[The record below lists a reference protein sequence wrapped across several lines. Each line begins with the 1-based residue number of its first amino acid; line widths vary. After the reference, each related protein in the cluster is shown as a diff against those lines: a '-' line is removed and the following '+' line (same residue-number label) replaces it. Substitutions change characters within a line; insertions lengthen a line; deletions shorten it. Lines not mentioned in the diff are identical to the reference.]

1 MRLVAVEIENFRA
14 YRERTRLDVGDLTTL
29 IGRND
34 AGKSTWLEAL
44 EVFFNNETCAI
55 EPGDRNVGGEGHP
68 VLIACE
74 FADLPTAVVLDATAE
89 TTLADEF
96 LVTRAGTLVV
106 EKEFD
111 CSKAKVPCEVYVRAW
126 HPAAKD
132 ANNLLELKERDLQ
145 AIVKARGL
153 STPLKGNPAMRRAI
167 WSSFGDLEFAETRL
181 PLSKGKEDQKR
192 VWEQVERRLPMF
204 ALFQSDRRSRDSDDE
219 VQSPLK
225 GAVAAAIAGV
235 QEQIEAIQKAVQE
248 RAEEIA
254 SLTHTALREIDPKLA
269 SALTPRFTPPPQAK
283 WVNLFSIGLDTGN
296 SIPLNKRGSGVR
308 RMILVAFF
316 KAEAQRRLR
325 SGEKPSIIYAVEEP
339 ETSQHPH
346 NQRILIDA
354 FLALAQQPN
363 CQVLLTTHSPGLA
376 SELPADSIR
385 FVSGGEEGATP
396 TVQTGA
402 DVFGEVAD
410 ALGVVPDSRVRVLVC
425 VEGPT
430 DVIALKHLSSALHAN
445 DATLPNL
452 LTDPRVAFVPLG
464 GGSLKHWV
472 AENYLRE
479 LRLPEAHIYD
489 GDDKSYAEKVN
500 EVNARTDGLGSWA
513 VQTIKHEIEC
523 YLHAD
528 AIRAVYAVDVDVVDQ
543 PVPGRPAVP
552 KAFAA
557 AIAPVKR
564 LSDPPGDTKAKQW
577 LSKAFPKM
585 TADMLAE
592 RDPDGEVRG
601 WMMRIRALMQ
611 GSPAVA
617 PRKLVADSA

>member
-14 YRERTRLDVGDLTTL
+14 YRERTRLELGDLTAL

-44 EVFFNNETCAI
+44 EVFFNNEMCTI
-55 EPGDRNVGGEGHP
+55 EPGDRNVYGEGHP

-74 FADLPTAVVLDATAE
+74 FTDLPIAVVLDATAE
-89 TTLADEF
+89 TTLANEF
-96 LVTRAGTLVV
+96 LITRARTFVV

-111 CSKAKVPCEVYVRAW
+111 CSKGSVPCEVYVRAW
-126 HPAAKD
+126 HPAAEG

-145 AIVKARGL
+145 AIIKARGI
-153 STPLKGNPAMRRAI
+153 SASLKGNPAMRRAI
-167 WSSFGDLEFAETRL
+167 WSSFADLEFVETRL

-192 VWEQVERRLPMF
+192 VWEQIERRLPMF

-235 QEQIEAIQKAVQE
+235 QDQIDAIQKAVQE

-254 SLTHTALREIDPKLA
+254 SLTHAALREIEPTLA
-269 SALTPRFTPPPQAK
+269 SALTPRFKPPSQAK
-283 WVNLFSIGLDTGN
+283 WVNLFSIGMDTGD

-346 NQRILIDA
+346 NQRVLLDA
-354 FLALAQQPN
+354 FLALGQQPN

-385 FVSGGEEGATP
+385 FVSGGEGSISP
-396 TVQTGA
+396 TLQTGA

-410 ALGVVPDSRVRVLVC
+410 ALGVVPDSRVKVLVC

-430 DVIALKHLSSALHAN
+430 DVIALKHLSNALHAD

-479 LRLPEAHIYD
+479 LRLPEVHIYD

-500 EVNARTDGLGSWA
+500 DVNARTDGLGSWA
-513 VQTIKHEIEC
+513 VQTAKHEIEC

-528 AIRAVYAVDVDVVDQ
+528 AIRAAYGVDVDVVDQ
-543 PVPGRPAVP
+543 PEPGRPAVP

-577 LSKAFPKM
+577 LSKAFPEM
-585 TADMLAE
+585 TADLLRE
-592 RDPDGEVRG
+592 RDPHGEVRG
-601 WMMRIRALMQ
+601 WLVRIKALI
-611 GSPAVA
+611 
-617 PRKLVADSA
+617 